1 MHTITG
7 SRGSYRFDFKD
18 RLNDERGAMAAALF
32 TGVSLDDRLKP
43 VAIKLLSE
51 RTVNNP
57 VNIARTKA
65 IVESAVRHEN
75 VVELI
80 DFCEEE
86 DIHGDKF
93 YFVVMEMLEGENVAD
108 RFNKYFKDHQ
118 KPYPEDTVL
127 HLSRQV
133 LVGLKAIHDKGVVHR
148 DLDPS
153 NWMVC
158 TPDEHLKVIDL
169 DIAYLPRA
177 TYGTNRGTRLGKLS
191 YMPPQQ
197 IEGLEKPKPNW
208 DLYALGISMYQLL
221 TGELPYSVGEEAP
234 MIHAIRNKPLPK
246 HEHLSPRMFS
256 VLQKA
261 TAKQSENRFQ
271 SADEFLAALE
281 PPKKRPS
288 PVAVFRAALQQLGK
302 ITWPVAALKTVF
314 TWAGSALVIALV
326 VWGGMNALQQC
337 ESHTEAPAPPPP
349 IAVIEVTNNACEAP
363 CAVTLRSVS
372 ENTDEKTALS
382 WTDENGM
389 VLSTETVYRYEKTG
403 MAQITL
409 TVKNADGQS
418 HLATRQ
424 VEIRRAS
431 PPVADFKLNTSEC
444 EVPCTISASANVTGE
459 PSGTAY
465 KWTDGATT
473 QEGREA
479 QFSFKQ
485 PGKYRIT
492 LSVTRADGASAS
504 ESREIEVTKKVV
516 EPPPTLPTPKPKPDE
531 RKPPCQSPVL
541 DQAVINRINQIGT
554 YIKAVPI
561 NSGSKKGL
569 QIHYRDKQNI
579 ERTYDAIDEDN
590 NCRIGTQEAPDF

>member
-18 RLNDERGAMAAALF
+18 RLNDERGAMSAALF
-32 TGVSLDDRLKP
+32 TGVSLDDRPRP

-57 VNIARTKA
+57 VNLARTKA
-65 IVESAVRHEN
+65 IVEAAVRHEN

-108 RFNKYFKDHQ
+108 RFNRYFKDHQ

-133 LVGLKAIHDKGVVHR
+133 LAGLKAIHDKGIVHR
-148 DLDPS
+148 DVDPS

-158 TPDEHLKVIDL
+158 TPDEGLKIIDL

-197 IEGLEKPKPNW
+197 IDGLETPKPDW

-261 TAKQSENRFQ
+261 TAKLSENRFQ

-288 PVAVFRAALQQLGK
+288 PVAVFRAALQQVGT
-302 ITWPVAALKTVF
+302 IAWPLAALKTVF
-314 TWAGSALVIALV
+314 TWAGSTLVIALV
-326 VWGGMNALQQC
+326 VWGAMKVLQRC
-337 ESHTEAPAPPPP
+337 EFPTETPAPPPV
-349 IAVIEVTNNACEAP
+349 AVIEVINNACEAP

-372 ENTDEKTALS
+372 ENTDEQTAFS
-382 WTDENGM
+382 WTDENGV
-389 VLSTETVYRYEKTG
+389 VLSTETVYRYEETG

-418 HLATRQ
+418 DSETRQ

-431 PPVADFKLNTSEC
+431 PPVADFTLNTSGC
-444 EVPCTISASANVTGE
+444 EAPCTVSASANATGE
-459 PSGTAY
+459 PSGTVY
-465 KWTDGATT
+465 KWTGGVTT
-473 QEGREA
+473 QEGRET

-492 LSVTRADGASAS
+492 LTVTRADGASAS
-504 ESREIEVTKKVV
+504 ESREVEVTKKVV
-516 EPPPTLPTPKPKPDE
+516 EPSPTLTSPKTE
-531 RKPPCQSPVL
+531 TTEQKPPCQSPVL
-541 DQAVINRINQIGT
+541 EQAVINRINQIGT

-569 QIHYRDKQNI
+569 RIYYRDKQNI